1 MATLKRASRRGP
13 TRAPRC
19 ENWIGILLTW
29 YALPVISSRA
39 RPLTVMVLL
48 LAALAACA
56 PTIDA
61 MLFGPH
67 DHIADATQETDRTA
81 LAGHPDLATPH
92 HCELSAN
99 PAGTP
104 PIMVAETPV
113 MLTWALSETIL
124 SAALHAPSAPLA
136 PPRA

>member
-1 MATLKRASRRGP
+1 
-13 TRAPRC
+13 
-19 ENWIGILLTW
+19 
-29 YALPVISSRA
+29 
-39 RPLTVMVLL
+39 LL

-56 PTIDA
+56 STFDA

-67 DHIADATQETDRTA
+67 DHIADRTQQADRASFEGNT
-81 LAGHPDLATPH
+81 DLAPPH

-104 PIMVAETPV
+104 PITGAETPV
-113 MLTWALSETIL
+113 MLTWTLSEPIL